1 MKKQAIFAITCTQ
14 HMCDG
19 RANVKLY
26 QTFTNEREA
35 IDVLYALRYGYL
47 QSGDDVVMSNDIP
60 NHMSVISDCWKLEY
74 QIVRGS
80 VSM

>member
-14 HMCDG
+14 RMLDG

-26 QTFTNEREA
+26 QAFTNEREA
-35 IDVLYALRYGYL
+35 IDVFQALGYGYI
-47 QSGDDVVMSNDIP
+47 QNGDDVIMSVDIP